1 MSKTQTNLFLW
12 SHRQFALRWF
22 RKIFYQLHYSILP
35 YDCHHDILYY
45 NQGNLPFWVLIGP
58 NEATNQNVKLFS
70 TPFFKKNLPTIVLF
84 FLESYGITHV
94 TDKWY
99 LNGDYLLGL
108 MVLCVHIPLGML
120 KKIDFLGFT
129 SFIGMACMS
138 TFVFMVI
145 KKVTDPRTGYFRTIH

>member
-1 MSKTQTNLFLW
+1 M
-12 SHRQFALRWF
+12 
-22 RKIFYQLHYSILP
+22 
-35 YDCHHDILYY
+35 
-45 NQGNLPFWVLIGP
+45 
-58 NEATNQNVKLFS
+58 
-70 TPFFKKNLPTIVLF
+70 
-84 FLESYGITHV
+84 

-108 MVLCVHIPLGML
+108 MVICVHIPLGML

-145 KKVTDPRTGYFRTIH
+145 KKVFFLVIFFNADHWGHTLESNTSHVKSNENVAF

>member
-1 MSKTQTNLFLW
+1 MIAITTYFIIIKVIQ
-12 SHRQFALRWF
+12 
-22 RKIFYQLHYSILP
+22 I
-35 YDCHHDILYY
+35 
-45 NQGNLPFWVLIGP
+45 
-58 NEATNQNVKLFS
+58 LFS
-70 TPFFKKNLPTIVLF
+70 DWLIMRSFHFSLQPIEHFQKNLPTIVLF

-108 MVLCVHIPLGML
+108 MVVCVHIPLGML

-145 KKVTDPRTGYFRTIH
+145 KKVFFVNSNVISVSK

>member
-1 MSKTQTNLFLW
+1 M
-12 SHRQFALRWF
+12 
-22 RKIFYQLHYSILP
+22 
-35 YDCHHDILYY
+35 
-45 NQGNLPFWVLIGP
+45 
-58 NEATNQNVKLFS
+58 
-70 TPFFKKNLPTIVLF
+70 
-84 FLESYGITHV
+84 

-108 MVLCVHIPLGML
+108 MVICVHIPLGML

-145 KKVTDPRTGYFRTIH
+145 KKVFFLVIGDPHKSATLVKSNEIVAL

>member
-1 MSKTQTNLFLW
+1 M
-12 SHRQFALRWF
+12 
-22 RKIFYQLHYSILP
+22 
-35 YDCHHDILYY
+35 
-45 NQGNLPFWVLIGP
+45 
-58 NEATNQNVKLFS
+58 
-70 TPFFKKNLPTIVLF
+70 
-84 FLESYGITHV
+84 

-108 MVLCVHIPLGML
+108 MVICVHIPLGML

-145 KKVTDPRTGYFRTIH
+145 KKVFFVVIFFNADHWGTHIRVQHFTREIK

>member
-1 MSKTQTNLFLW
+1 M
-12 SHRQFALRWF
+12 
-22 RKIFYQLHYSILP
+22 
-35 YDCHHDILYY
+35 
-45 NQGNLPFWVLIGP
+45 
-58 NEATNQNVKLFS
+58 
-70 TPFFKKNLPTIVLF
+70 
-84 FLESYGITHV
+84 

-108 MVLCVHIPLGML
+108 MVVCVHIPLGML

-145 KKVTDPRTGYFRTIH
+145 KKVFFNSNIIHVSKRYKIANGAQFGVSAILYLFEAHSTLIQLKSARFFSLI

>member
-1 MSKTQTNLFLW
+1 
-12 SHRQFALRWF
+12 
-22 RKIFYQLHYSILP
+22 
-35 YDCHHDILYY
+35 
-45 NQGNLPFWVLIGP
+45 
-58 NEATNQNVKLFS
+58 
-70 TPFFKKNLPTIVLF
+70 
-84 FLESYGITHV
+84 V

-108 MVLCVHIPLGML
+108 MVICVHIPLGML

-145 KKVTDPRTGYFRTIH
+145 KKVFFLVIFFKADQWGHTLECKTSYVKSNENVAL

>member
-1 MSKTQTNLFLW
+1 M
-12 SHRQFALRWF
+12 
-22 RKIFYQLHYSILP
+22 
-35 YDCHHDILYY
+35 
-45 NQGNLPFWVLIGP
+45 
-58 NEATNQNVKLFS
+58 
-70 TPFFKKNLPTIVLF
+70 
-84 FLESYGITHV
+84 

-108 MVLCVHIPLGML
+108 MVVCVHIPLGML

-145 KKVTDPRTGYFRTIH
+145 KKVFFLTSFETDSNRP

>member
-1 MSKTQTNLFLW
+1 M
-12 SHRQFALRWF
+12 
-22 RKIFYQLHYSILP
+22 
-35 YDCHHDILYY
+35 
-45 NQGNLPFWVLIGP
+45 
-58 NEATNQNVKLFS
+58 
-70 TPFFKKNLPTIVLF
+70 
-84 FLESYGITHV
+84 

-145 KKVTDPRTGYFRTIH
+145 KKVTDPPGIFVPGIFVQSTSGAKMSGLSDGLLYYPVYFKDDSSARPNTSYIVFSIAPPFRNRTAF